1 VRTQAEAALAA
12 GKLTL
17 QQMRLLMAHYEEA
30 MNSYTYL
37 SE

>member
-1 VRTQAEAALAA
+1 MRTQAEAALAQN
-12 GKLTL
+12 KMTL
-17 QQMRLLMAHYEEA
+17 EKMRLLMKHYEDA